1 MTGAEEEP
9 AWRPA
14 GFFVLRTPYLPLDA
28 LSALGGGGL
37 VETDVSHESAMA
49 EHARSLDR
57 LRALCLRP
65 DVREALW
72 LASPSLEGR
81 LDGWARD
88 PQGGPK
94 IGHGLLRYVARMAG
108 RPTPF
113 GLFAGCSLGTIGEET
128 RLRLACR
135 ETYRRH
141 TSLDSRYLGA
151 LAESLERDPALRP
164 RLRYLPNS
172 SIYRAAGRLRYTETG
187 PAGAGTSYHL
197 VAVEPTVHL
206 EAALERATGGALP
219 GDLARAVAAVDP
231 EVGRGEALD
240 FVNRLIDAQLLV
252 CELGPTVSGPEP
264 VDDLL
269 DRLGRVGGASAR
281 PVVSAL
287 RQARTMLAGL
297 DDLPPGAE
305 PERYREV
312 AAALPAVAETPV
324 SFHVDLM
331 KPARATLGR
340 DVVAEIERGVR
351 LLRRIG
357 VGRRGDPLGRFRE
370 AFRDRYDRRE
380 VPLCEAL
387 DDEIGIGFP
396 ADGQFGAAPAPLL
409 DDLAFPSPPRAEDTR
424 FSRRDAL
431 VLRWSTEAARAGVT
445 EVSLGEAEVQAL
457 EEAGD
462 AASLPDSFGV
472 VATILAADEDDVA
485 AGRYRIALSAVG
497 GLSGTTLMGRFC
509 RRDDRLL
516 RHLRRHLRAEE
527 ALRPEAIHAEI
538 VHPVPGKVGNV
549 LVRPHLR
556 EHEIVY
562 LGRPA
567 APDRRISLDDLT
579 VSLAGKRVVLRSRS
593 LGREVLPRLTV
604 AHRFDGAGSPALYR
618 FLCHLQGQGRA
629 GGLSFSFGDPGDAPF
644 LPRVTAG
651 RLVLSRARWRLS
663 DAQVASL
670 EGPTAATRF
679 AAVQDLRRLL
689 RLPRWVAVVDAD
701 QRLPVDLDNPLFTDM
716 AVHLFREQRPVR
728 LEEVFFGPDEMPVRG
743 PEGRFAHEIIVPF
756 LRTGALE
763 PVGGAQAPT
772 HRERP
777 ERELTR
783 SFPPG
788 SPWLYAK
795 LYSGPVGADTIL
807 QQVVRPLVREA
818 VSDASVDRWFF
829 VRYADPDPHLR
840 LRLHGDPGR
849 LTNEVLPA
857 LLAAC
862 APFHAEGMLWRIQ
875 VDTYEREV
883 ERYGGADGIVLAE
896 RLFHADSDA
905 ALKAIEATPRDMDA
919 RWRLALV
926 GLDRLLDDLGLDLA
940 GRLSVCAAARDR
952 FGREFG
958 ADAAFAHRLGARYRR
973 ERTLLE
979 SLLTAPDHPFRARS
993 EAARPIV
1000 AELASCAGA
1009 DRLTR
1014 QVTALAGGFLHMHA
1028 NRMLPAAA
1036 RAQELVLYDFLSRWY
1051 RSRAA
1056 RALIEVAT
1064 EAPRRAAARS
1074 QRIRR

>member
-14 GFFVLRTPYLPLDA
+14 EFFVLRTPYLPLDA
-28 LSALGGGGL
+28 LFALGGDGL
-37 VETDVSHESAMA
+37 VETDFSHERATA
-49 EHARSLDR
+49 EHARALDR

-72 LASPSLEGR
+72 VASPSLEGR

-88 PQGGPK
+88 PRGGFR

-113 GLFAGCSLGTIGEET
+113 GLFAGCSLGTVGEET
-128 RLRLACR
+128 RLRLASR
-135 ETYRRH
+135 EAYRRH
-141 TSLDSRYLGA
+141 TSLDARYLAA
-151 LAESLERDPALRP
+151 LAESLQRDPALRP

-172 SIYRAAGRLRYTETG
+172 SVYRAAGRLRYTETR

-197 VAVEPTVHL
+197 VAVEPTAHL
-206 EAALERATGGALP
+206 EAVLERAAGGALP
-219 GDLARAVAAVDP
+219 GELACAVGAVDP
-231 EVGRGEALD
+231 EVGRDEALD
-240 FVNRLIDAQLLV
+240 FVDRLIDAQLLV

-269 DRLGRVGGASAR
+269 DRLDRAGGERAR

-287 RQARTMLAGL
+287 RRARTMLAGL
-297 DDLPPGAE
+297 DESPPGAD
-305 PERYREV
+305 PEHYREV
-312 AAALPAVAETPV
+312 AAALPALAEVPV
-324 SFHVDLM
+324 SFHVDLT
-331 KPARATLGR
+331 KPAGTTLGR
-340 DVVAEIERGVR
+340 DVLAEIERGVR
-351 LLRRIG
+351 LLRRVG
-357 VGRRGDPLGRFRE
+357 AGRRGDPLARFRE
-370 AFRDRYDRRE
+370 AFLNRYDRRE

-387 DDEIGIGFP
+387 DDEIGVGFP
-396 ADGQFGAAPAPLL
+396 ADGPFGAAPAPLL
-409 DDLAFPSPPRAEDTR
+409 DDLAFPAPPRAEDTR
-424 FSRRDAL
+424 LSRRDAL
-431 VLRWSTEAARAGVT
+431 VTRWLAEAACAGVA
-445 EVSLGEAEVQAL
+445 ELSLGEAEVRAL
-457 EEAGD
+457 EEAGE
-462 AASLPDSFGV
+462 AASPPDSFGV
-472 VATILAADEDDVA
+472 VATIIAADEDEVA
-485 AGRYRIALSAVG
+485 AGRYRIMLSAVG

-516 RHLRRHLRAEE
+516 RHLQRHLRAEE
-527 ALRPEAIHAEI
+527 ALRPEAVYAEI

-549 LVRPHLR
+549 LVRPRLR
-556 EHEIVY
+556 EYEIVY

-567 APDRRISLDDLT
+567 APERRMPLDDLT
-579 VSLAGKRVVLRSRS
+579 VSVTGERVVLRSRS

-618 FLCHLQGQGRA
+618 FLCHLQRQGKA
-629 GGLSFSFGDPGDAPF
+629 GGLSFSFGGLDDAPY

-663 DAQVASL
+663 DAQLASL
-670 EGPTAATRF
+670 EGPTAAARF

-701 QRLPVDLDNPLFTDM
+701 RRLPIDLDNPLFADM
-716 AVHLFREQRPVR
+716 AVHLFREHRPVR
-728 LEEVFFGPDEMPVRG
+728 LEEVFFGPDEVPATG

-756 LRTGALE
+756 LRTSAPE
-763 PVGGAQAPT
+763 PTAGTPARQ
-772 HRERP
+772 ERP
-777 ERELTR
+777 LTR

-807 QQVVRPLVREA
+807 QQVVRPLVRAA

-849 LTNEVLPA
+849 LMNEVLPA

-862 APFHAEGMLWRIQ
+862 APFHAEGTLWRIQ
-875 VDTYEREV
+875 LDTYEREV

-905 ALKAIEATPRDMDA
+905 ALKVIGETPRDMDA

-940 GRLSVCAAARDR
+940 GRLSVSTAARDR
-952 FGREFG
+952 FRREFG
-958 ADAAFAHRLGARYRR
+958 ADTAFAHRLGARYRR
-973 ERTLLE
+973 ERTRLE
-979 SLLTAPDHPFRARS
+979 SLLAAPDHLYRARS
-993 EAARPIV
+993 EALRPI
-1000 AELASCAGA
+1000 AGDLAACAGA
-1009 DRLTR
+1009 GRLTR
-1014 QVTALAGGFLHMHA
+1014 HATALVGSFLHMHA

-1051 RSRAA
+1051 RSRVA
-1056 RALIEVAT
+1056 RTLIEAAT
-1064 EAPRRAAARS
+1064 EAPRRATGRS
-1074 QRIRR
+1074 HRIQR